1 MQVIYYIK
9 KVRFVPLIKKIS
21 NDLNNPLTTS
31 STNYQLV
38 SVEQALLTT
47 QDESERAELLT
58 LKDSLIELI
67 ALTQYSEEENK
78 EEIDKEMQNFMRE
91 IKEIDQEDELHKV
104 KVHNFGFSS

>member
-1 MQVIYYIK
+1 M
-9 KVRFVPLIKKIS
+9 
-21 NDLNNPLTTS
+21 
-31 STNYQLV
+31 V

-78 EEIDKEMQNFMRE
+78 DEIDKEMQNFMRE
-91 IKEIDQEDELHKV
+91 IKEIDQEDELQKV
-104 KVHNFGFSS
+104 KVHNFGFFELTIVIDIINFRKDMKRWLVTSAALLTYIHGVL

>member
-1 MQVIYYIK
+1 M
-9 KVRFVPLIKKIS
+9 
-21 NDLNNPLTTS
+21 
-31 STNYQLV
+31 V

-47 QDESERAELLT
+47 QDESERTELLT

-91 IKEIDQEDELHKV
+91 IKEIDQEDELQKV
-104 KVHNFGFSS
+104 KVHNFGFFELTIVIDIINFRKDMKRWLVISAALLTYIHGVL